1 MATRFELVLYGD
13 DEGRLRSAGEEAIRE
28 IKRIAKRFSF
38 YDPASEL
45 SQVNRAASDRPVRV
59 SGELFDLL
67 SLCQNIYQYSHGA
80 FDPTVGPLLR
90 AWGFTSGAPERPGE
104 SELRGALNVTGF
116 ENVSL
121 ERSDNSVR
129 FRVNGIELDLGGIAK
144 GWALDECK
152 ILLKDAGIDC
162 ALLHGG
168 TSSVLTIGGDSKGEP
183 WRIGIEDPY
192 KRENPDESGEHPPWF
207 THCDLLGTALS
218 VSAIHGK
225 SFVHNDTEYG
235 HVIDPRT
242 GHSITGPIVSAV
254 TGFSAALADAW
265 STAMLVATKQDCHFE
280 FQNVNAA
287 ASFEKVETR
296 WTLRSGVWDGFPP
309 P

>member
-13 DEGRLRSAGEEAIRE
+13 DEGHLRSAGEEAIRE

-45 SQVNRAASDRPVRV
+45 SQINRAAGDRQVRV
-59 SGELFDLL
+59 SGELFELL
-67 SLCQNIYQYSHGA
+67 SLCQNVYRHSQGA

-90 AWGFTSGAPERPGE
+90 AWGFTSGTPRRPNN
-104 SELRGALNVTGF
+104 SELLDALTITGF
-116 ENVSL
+116 ERVSL
-121 ERSDNSVR
+121 DGSDNSVR
-129 FRVNGIELDLGGIAK
+129 FRAKGVELDLGGIAK

-152 ILLKDAGIDC
+152 ILLQDAGIDC

-168 TSSVLTIGGDSKGEP
+168 TSSVLTIGVDSKGEP
-183 WRIGIEDPY
+183 WRIGLEDPY
-192 KRENPDESGEHPPWF
+192 ENDEQPTWF
-207 THCDLLGTALS
+207 SHCDLVGTALS

-242 GHSITGPIVSAV
+242 GHCVTGPIVSAV

-265 STAMLVATKQDCHFE
+265 STAMLVATKQDGQFK
-280 FQNVNAA
+280 FQDVTAA
-287 ASFEKVETR
+287 ASFEKVKSR